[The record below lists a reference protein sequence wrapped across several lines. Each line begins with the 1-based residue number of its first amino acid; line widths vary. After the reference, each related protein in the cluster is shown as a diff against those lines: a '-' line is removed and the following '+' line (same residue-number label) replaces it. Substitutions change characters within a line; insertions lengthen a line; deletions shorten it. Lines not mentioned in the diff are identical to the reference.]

1 MIAIWWRRH
10 RDKVAIF
17 WLAFQCGTCAL
28 VTACAWSRCQG
39 IPWVKCLGLAVP
51 FPCKTY
57 IDYKSYLGHAILRK
71 TQKAFSKRHG
81 KTVDQDPDTSIFKII
96 SKMQSLLH
104 DVILYYVLLFTM
116 SSSSSRSSS
125 RNISGFQEVVIILTK
140 NIPTKVESRK
150 KKGRSQVIP
159 KENGLPGATQH

>member
-140 NIPTKVESRK
+140 NIPTNFYDDR
-150 KKGRSQVIP
+150 IIICIMYYY
-159 KENGLPGATQH
+159 LL